1 MIRRRRREATTDV
14 VAALQERV
22 RQAQALASVPE
33 QQLLS
38 NPRLNPATRATA
50 DALEAERLRA
60 ALEAEHRRVLRAQRE
75 TERRAE
81 EAVRAAAAV
90 DAARA
95 ATDPALTVLS
105 VVRSRRWF
113 TAICLAA
120 SLVLS
125 IGSAMGLEA
134 AVQRYH
140 PAAPTGI
147 GYLAEIALTGMST
160 AAIVWSGLLAR
171 TGARFSGP
179 VRAALGAL
187 VALPLAV
194 SAVGATLGSGPVGAV
209 TSLGSAAFAALAWL
223 VATTAATATA
233 ALLNQID
240 QRPAPVVDEADEND
254 EPSPAAGDALAV
266 VGDALAEQAAAYLRA
281 LPERPDH
288 TCDRVDESTSDR
300 AGEPSSG
307 RTDESTSDRAGDHT
321 GNLLVATS
329 DCPPGHTVDEAADSG
344 DERAARARAI
354 AARRREEGRR
364 NRRMVA
370 DYIAAH
376 PDATTREI
384 ADATGLSETTIRRI
398 RRDLRGEG

>member
-1 MIRRRRREATTDV
+1 MIRRRRNRAAATDV
-14 VAALQERV
+14 VAALQEQV
-22 RQAQALASVPE
+22 RQAQALAAVPE
-33 QQLLS
+33 QQLLRD
-38 NPRLNPATRATA
+38 PRLNPATRALA

-60 ALEAEHRRVLRAQRE
+60 RLEAEHRRVLRAQQERE
-75 TERRAE
+75 RQEA

-105 VVRSRRWF
+105 VVRSRRRF

-125 IGSAMGLEA
+125 VGSALGLEA
-134 AVQRYH
+134 AVTRYY

-147 GYLAEIALTGMST
+147 GYIAEVALTGMST

-171 TGARFSGP
+171 TGAQFTGP
-179 VRAALGAL
+179 VRASLGAL
-187 VALPLAV
+187 VAVPLLV

-233 ALLNQID
+233 ALLARID
-240 QRPAPVVDEADEND
+240 QRTAPVVDEADEDD
-254 EPSPAAGDALAV
+254 ESSSTVGDALAV
-266 VGDALAEQAAAYLRA
+266 VGDTLAEEAEAYLRG

-288 TCDRVDESTSDR
+288 TSDR
-300 AGEPSSG
+300 AGEP
-307 RTDESTSDRAGDHT
+307 TCDRAGDHT

-329 DCPPGHTVDEAADSG
+329 DRTSDRPVGAATDEAAD
-344 DERAARARAI
+344 
-354 AARRREEGRR
+354 
-364 NRRMVA
+364 
-370 DYIAAH
+370 
-376 PDATTREI
+376 
-384 ADATGLSETTIRRI
+384 
-398 RRDLRGEG
+398 

>member
-14 VAALQERV
+14 VAALQEQV
-22 RQAQALASVPE
+22 RQAQALAAVPE
-33 QQLLS
+33 QQLLRD
-38 NPRLNPATRATA
+38 PRLNPATRALA
-50 DALEAERLRA
+50 DSLEAERLRA
-60 ALEAEHRRVLRAQRE
+60 RLEAEHRRVLRAQQERE
-75 TERRAE
+75 RQAE

-105 VVRSRRWF
+105 VVRSRRRF
-113 TAICLAA
+113 TALCLAA
-120 SLVLS
+120 SLALS
-125 IGSAMGLEA
+125 VGSAMGLEA
-134 AVQRYH
+134 AVTRYY

-147 GYLAEIALTGMST
+147 GYIAEVALTGMST

-187 VALPLAV
+187 VALPLFA

-233 ALLNQID
+233 SLLDQIG
-240 QRPAPVVDEADEND
+240 QRTAPVGGEADEDD
-254 EPSPAAGDALAV
+254 ESSSTVGDALAV

-288 TCDRVDESTSDR
+288 TCDRVAESASDR

-307 RTDESTSDRAGDHT
+307 RTDEATSDRAGGHT
-321 GNLLVATS
+321 GNTLVATS
-329 DCPPGHTVDEAADSG
+329 DRTSDRPADDV
-344 DERAARARAI
+344 DERAVRAQGI

-370 DYIAAH
+370 AYIATH
-376 PDATTREI
+376 PNATTREI
-384 ADATGLSETTIRRI
+384 ATATGLSETTIRRI

>member
-1 MIRRRRREATTDV
+1 MIRRRRNRAAATDV
-14 VAALQERV
+14 VAALQESV

-33 QQLLS
+33 QQLLRD
-38 NPRLNPATRATA
+38 PRLNPATRALA
-50 DALEAERLRA
+50 DSLEAERLRA
-60 ALEAEHRRVLRAQRE
+60 RLEAEHRRVLRAQQERE
-75 TERRAE
+75 RQAE

-105 VVRSRRWF
+105 VVRSRRRF

-120 SLVLS
+120 SLALS
-125 IGSAMGLEA
+125 VGSAMGLEA
-134 AVQRYH
+134 AVQRYW

-147 GYLAEIALTGMST
+147 GYIAEVALTGMST

-187 VALPLAV
+187 VALPLLV

-209 TSLGSAAFAALAWL
+209 TSLGSAAFSALAWL

-233 ALLNQID
+233 ALLDRID
-240 QRPAPVVDEADEND
+240 QRTAPVVDEADESD
-254 EPSPAAGDALAV
+254 EPSSTVGDALAV

-288 TCDRVDESTSDR
+288 TCDRIDESTSDR
-300 AGEPSSG
+300 AGEP
-307 RTDESTSDRAGDHT
+307 TCDRAGDHT

-329 DCPPGHTVDEAADSG
+329 DRTSDRPADDV
-344 DERAARARAI
+344 DERAVRAREI

-364 NRRMVA
+364 NRSRVA
-370 DYIAAH
+370 AYIAAH

-384 ADATGLSETTIRRI
+384 ANATGLSETTIRRI
-398 RRDLRGEG
+398 RRDLRSEG

>member
-1 MIRRRRREATTDV
+1 MIRRRKKSSNNVDV
-14 VAALQERV
+14 VQALQQRV
-22 RQAQALASVPE
+22 QQAQALSAIPE
-33 QQLLS
+33 QDLLA
-38 NPRLNPATRATA
+38 NPSLNPATRSLA
-50 DALEAERLRA
+50 DRLQAERLRA
-60 ALEAEHRRVLRAQRE
+60 RLEAEHRRVLRAQRE

-105 VVRSRRWF
+105 VVRSRRRF
-113 TAICLAA
+113 SALCLGA
-120 SLVLS
+120 SLLLS
-125 IGSAMGLEA
+125 VGSALGLEA
-134 AVQRYH
+134 AVTRYY

-147 GYLAEIALTGMST
+147 GYIAEVALTGMST

-171 TGARFSGP
+171 TGAQFSGP

-187 VALPLAV
+187 VALPLAA
-194 SAVGATLGSGPVGAV
+194 SAVGATLGSGPVGAI

-240 QRPAPVVDEADEND
+240 QRTAPVVDEADESD
-254 EPSPAAGDALAV
+254 EPSSTPGDALAV
-266 VGDALAEQAAAYLRA
+266 VGDALAEEAAAYLRA

-288 TCDRVDESTSDR
+288 TSDRAGESTSDR
-300 AGEPSSG
+300 AGEP
-307 RTDESTSDRAGDHT
+307 TCDRAGDHT

-329 DCPPGHTVDEAADSG
+329 DRTSDRPADG
-344 DERAARARAI
+344 VDERAVRAREI

-384 ADATGLSETTIRRI
+384 AEHTGLSEATVRRI
-398 RRDLRGEG
+398 RRGLRGEG

>member
-1 MIRRRRREATTDV
+1 MIRRRKKSSNNVDV
-14 VAALQERV
+14 VQALQQRV
-22 RQAQALASVPE
+22 QQAQALSAIPE
-33 QQLLS
+33 QDLLA
-38 NPRLNPATRATA
+38 NPSLNPATRSLA
-50 DALEAERLRA
+50 DRLQAERLRA
-60 ALEAEHRRVLRAQRE
+60 RLEAEHRRVLRAQRE

-105 VVRSRRWF
+105 VVRSRRRF
-113 TAICLAA
+113 TVLCLTA

-125 IGSAMGLEA
+125 VGSAMGLEA
-134 AVQRYH
+134 AVQRYY

-147 GYLAEIALTGMST
+147 GYIAEVALTGMST

-187 VALPLAV
+187 VALPLAA

-240 QRPAPVVDEADEND
+240 QRAAPVVDEADEND
-254 EPSPAAGDALAV
+254 ESSSTVGDALAV

-288 TCDRVDESTSDR
+288 TSDRADESTSDR
-300 AGEPSSG
+300 AGEP
-307 RTDESTSDRAGDHT
+307 TCDRDGDHT

-329 DCPPGHTVDEAADSG
+329 DRASDRPAGAATDEAADEV
-344 DERAARARAI
+344 DERAVRAQGI

-364 NRRMVA
+364 NRSRVA

-384 ADATGLSETTIRRI
+384 AKHTGLSEATVRRI
-398 RRDLRGEG
+398 RRSLRGEG

>member
-1 MIRRRRREATTDV
+1 MIRRRRNRAATTDV
-14 VAALQERV
+14 VAALQEQV
-22 RQAQALASVPE
+22 RQAQALASVPRQE
-33 QQLLS
+33 LLS
-38 NPRLNPATRATA
+38 DPRLNPATRALA
-50 DALEAERLRA
+50 DSLEAERLRVR
-60 ALEAEHRRVLRAQRE
+60 LEAEHRRVLRAQQERE
-75 TERRAE
+75 RQAE
-81 EAVRAAAAV
+81 EVVRAAAAV

-105 VVRSRRWF
+105 VVRSRRRF
-113 TAICLAA
+113 TAICLTA
-120 SLVLS
+120 SLLLS
-125 IGSAMGLEA
+125 VGSAMGQEA
-134 AVQRYH
+134 AVQRYW
-140 PAAPTGI
+140 PSAPDGV
-147 GYLAEIALTGMST
+147 GYLAEVALTGMST

-233 ALLNQID
+233 ALLNEID
-240 QRPAPVVDEADEND
+240 QRTAPVVDEGGESDE
-254 EPSPAAGDALAV
+254 SSSTVGDALAV
-266 VGDALAEQAAAYLRA
+266 VGDALAEQAEAYLRA

-288 TCDRVDESTSDR
+288 TCDR
-300 AGEPSSG
+300 
-307 RTDESTSDRAGDHT
+307 TDESTSDRADEPTCDRDGDHT

-329 DCPPGHTVDEAADSG
+329 DRTSDRPADDV
-344 DERAARARAI
+344 DERAARAQGI

-384 ADATGLSETTIRRI
+384 AKHTGLSEATVRRI
-398 RRDLRGEG
+398 RRSLRGEG

>member
-1 MIRRRRREATTDV
+1 MIRRRRNREAATADV
-14 VAALQERV
+14 VAALQEQV

-33 QQLLS
+33 QQLLRD
-38 NPRLNPATRATA
+38 PRLNPATRALA
-50 DALEAERLRA
+50 DSLEAERLRA
-60 ALEAEHRRVLRAQRE
+60 RLEAEHRRVLRAQQERE
-75 TERRAE
+75 RQAE

-105 VVRSRRWF
+105 VVRSRRRF
-113 TAICLAA
+113 SAICLAA
-120 SLVLS
+120 SLALS
-125 IGSAMGLEA
+125 VGSAMGLEA
-134 AVQRYH
+134 AVQRYW

-147 GYLAEIALTGMST
+147 GYIAEVALTGMST

-171 TGARFSGP
+171 TGVRLSGP

-187 VALPLAV
+187 VALPLLV

-223 VATTAATATA
+223 VATTSATATA

-240 QRPAPVVDEADEND
+240 QRTAPVVDEADEND
-254 EPSPAAGDALAV
+254 ESSSTVGDALAV
-266 VGDALAEQAAAYLRA
+266 VGDALAEEAAAYLRA

-288 TCDRVDESTSDR
+288 TSDRADESTSDR
-300 AGEPSSG
+300 AGEP
-307 RTDESTSDRAGDHT
+307 TCDRAGDHT

-329 DCPPGHTVDEAADSG
+329 DRTSDRPVGAATDEAADEVDG
-344 DERAARARAI
+344 RAVRAREI

-364 NRRMVA
+364 NRSRVA

-384 ADATGLSETTIRRI
+384 AKHTGLSEATVRRI
-398 RRDLRGEG
+398 RRGLRGEG

>member
-1 MIRRRRREATTDV
+1 MIRRRRNRAATTDV
-14 VAALQERV
+14 VAALQEQV
-22 RQAQALASVPE
+22 RQAQALAAVPE
-33 QQLLS
+33 QQLLRD
-38 NPRLNPATRATA
+38 PRLNPATRALA
-50 DALEAERLRA
+50 DALEAERLRVR
-60 ALEAEHRRVLRAQRE
+60 LEAEHRRVLRAQQERE
-75 TERRAE
+75 RQEA

-105 VVRSRRWF
+105 VVRSRRRF
-113 TAICLAA
+113 TALCLAA
-120 SLVLS
+120 SLLLS
-125 IGSAMGLEA
+125 VGSAMGLET
-134 AVQRYH
+134 AVTLYY

-147 GYLAEIALTGMST
+147 GYIAEVALTGMST

-171 TGARFSGP
+171 TGARLGGP

-187 VALPLAV
+187 VALPLLA

-240 QRPAPVVDEADEND
+240 QRTAPAVDEADEND
-254 EPSPAAGDALAV
+254 ESSSTVGDALAV

-288 TCDRVDESTSDR
+288 TSDR
-300 AGEPSSG
+300 AGEPSSD
-307 RTDESTSDRAGDHT
+307 RTDEPTCDRDGDHT
-321 GNLLVATS
+321 GNSLVATS
-329 DCPPGHTVDEAADSG
+329 DRASDRPADDA
-344 DERAARARAI
+344 DERAARAREI

-364 NRRMVA
+364 NRSRVA
-370 DYIAAH
+370 AYIAAH

-384 ADATGLSETTIRRI
+384 ANATGLSEATIRRI

>member
-1 MIRRRRREATTDV
+1 MIRRRRNRAATTDV
-14 VAALQERV
+14 VAALQEQV
-22 RQAQALASVPE
+22 RQAQALASVPRQE
-33 QQLLS
+33 LLS
-38 NPRLNPATRATA
+38 DPRLNPATRALA
-50 DALEAERLRA
+50 DSLEAERLRA
-60 ALEAEHRRVLRAQRE
+60 RLEAEHRSALRAQQERE
-75 TERRAE
+75 RQAE

-105 VVRSRRWF
+105 VVRSRRRF
-113 TAICLAA
+113 TAICLTA
-120 SLVLS
+120 SLLLS
-125 IGSAMGLEA
+125 VGSAMGQEA
-134 AVQRYH
+134 AVQRYW
-140 PAAPTGI
+140 PSAPDGV
-147 GYLAEIALTGMST
+147 GYLAEVVLTGMST

-233 ALLNQID
+233 ALLNEID
-240 QRPAPVVDEADEND
+240 QRTAPVVDEADEND
-254 EPSPAAGDALAV
+254 EPSSTVGDALAV
-266 VGDALAEQAAAYLRA
+266 VGDTLAEEAEAYLRG
-281 LPERPDH
+281 LPERPAP
-288 TCDRVDESTSDR
+288 TSDR
-300 AGEPSSG
+300 AGE
-307 RTDESTSDRAGDHT
+307 STCDRDGDHK
-321 GNLLVATS
+321 GNSLVATS
-329 DCPPGHTVDEAADSG
+329 DRASDRPAGDV
-344 DERAARARAI
+344 DERAVRAQGI

-370 DYIAAH
+370 AYIAAH

-384 ADATGLSETTIRRI
+384 AEHTGLSEATIRRI
-398 RRDLRGEG
+398 RRSLRGEG

>member
-14 VAALQERV
+14 VAALQEQV
-22 RQAQALASVPE
+22 RQAQALAAVPE
-33 QQLLS
+33 QQLLRD
-38 NPRLNPATRATA
+38 PRLNPATRALA

-60 ALEAEHRRVLRAQRE
+60 RLEAEHRRVLRAQQERE
-75 TERRAE
+75 RQAE

-105 VVRSRRWF
+105 IVRARRRF
-113 TAICLAA
+113 SALCLAA
-120 SLVLS
+120 SLALS
-125 IGSAMGLEA
+125 VGSALGLEA
-134 AVQRYH
+134 AVTRYY

-147 GYLAEIALTGMST
+147 GYIAEVALTGMST

-187 VALPLAV
+187 VALPLLV

-240 QRPAPVVDEADEND
+240 QRTATEVTEVTEVDESSAT
-254 EPSPAAGDALAV
+254 PGDALAV

-288 TCDRVDESTSDR
+288 TCDRVAESASDR

-307 RTDESTSDRAGDHT
+307 RADEATSDRAGDHT

-329 DCPPGHTVDEAADSG
+329 DRTSDRPADDV
-344 DERAARARAI
+344 DERAVRAQGI

-384 ADATGLSETTIRRI
+384 AEHTGLSEATIRRI
-398 RRDLRGEG
+398 RRSLRGEG

>member
-1 MIRRRRREATTDV
+1 MIRRRRNRAATTDV
-14 VAALQERV
+14 VAALQEQV

-33 QQLLS
+33 QQLLRD
-38 NPRLNPATRATA
+38 PRLNPATRALA
-50 DALEAERLRA
+50 DSLEAERLRSR
-60 ALEAEHRRVLRAQRE
+60 LEAEHRRVLRAQQERE
-75 TERRAE
+75 RQAE

-105 VVRSRRWF
+105 VVRSRRRF
-113 TAICLAA
+113 TAICLTA
-120 SLVLS
+120 SLLLS
-125 IGSAMGLEA
+125 VGSAMGQEA
-134 AVQRYH
+134 AVQRYW
-140 PAAPTGI
+140 PSAPDGV
-147 GYLAEIALTGMST
+147 GYLAEVALTGMST

-179 VRAALGAL
+179 VRAALGAM
-187 VALPLAV
+187 VALPLFA
-194 SAVGATLGSGPVGAV
+194 SAVGATLGSGPVGAI

-233 ALLNQID
+233 ALLNEID
-240 QRPAPVVDEADEND
+240 QRPAPVVDEADESD
-254 EPSPAAGDALAV
+254 ESSSTVGDALAV
-266 VGDALAEQAAAYLRA
+266 VGDALAEEASAYLRA
-281 LPERPDH
+281 LPERPDR

-300 AGEPSSG
+300 TGAPTCDRDG
-307 RTDESTSDRAGDHT
+307 DRA

-329 DCPPGHTVDEAADSG
+329 DCPPGRAVDEAADSG

-364 NRRMVA
+364 NRSRVA
-370 DYIAAH
+370 AYITAH

-384 ADATGLSETTIRRI
+384 ADATGLSEATVRRI
-398 RRDLRGEG
+398 RRSLRGEG

>member
-1 MIRRRRREATTDV
+1 MIRRRKKSSNNVDV
-14 VAALQERV
+14 VQALQQRV
-22 RQAQALASVPE
+22 QQAQALSAIPE
-33 QQLLS
+33 QDLLA
-38 NPRLNPATRATA
+38 NPSLNPATRSLA
-50 DALEAERLRA
+50 DRLQAERLRA
-60 ALEAEHRRVLRAQRE
+60 RLEAEHRRVLRAQRE

-105 VVRSRRWF
+105 VVRSRRRF
-113 TAICLAA
+113 TVLCLTA

-125 IGSAMGLEA
+125 VGSAMGLEA
-134 AVQRYH
+134 AVQRYY
-140 PAAPTGI
+140 PDAPTGI
-147 GYLAEIALTGMST
+147 GYIAEVALTGMST

-171 TGARFSGP
+171 TGAQFSGP
-179 VRAALGAL
+179 VRAALGAM
-187 VALPLAV
+187 VALPLLASV
-194 SAVGATLGSGPVGAV
+194 VGSTLGSGPVGAV
-209 TSLGSAAFAALAWL
+209 ASLGAAAFSALAWL

-233 ALLNQID
+233 ALLDRID
-240 QRPAPVVDEADEND
+240 QRTAPVVDEGGESDE
-254 EPSPAAGDALAV
+254 SSSTVGDALAV
-266 VGDALAEQAAAYLRA
+266 VGDALAEEASAYLRA

-288 TCDRVDESTSDR
+288 TSDRVDESTSDR

-307 RTDESTSDRAGDHT
+307 RTDESTSDRASDHT

-329 DCPPGHTVDEAADSG
+329 DRTSDRPADDV

-384 ADATGLSETTIRRI
+384 AKHTGLSEATVRRI

>member
-1 MIRRRRREATTDV
+1 MIRRRRNRAATTDV
-14 VAALQERV
+14 VAALQEQV

-33 QQLLS
+33 QQLLRD
-38 NPRLNPATRATA
+38 PRLNPATRALA
-50 DALEAERLRA
+50 DSLEAERLRA
-60 ALEAEHRRVLRAQRE
+60 RLEAEHRRVLRAQQERE
-75 TERRAE
+75 RQAE

-105 VVRSRRWF
+105 VVRSRRRF
-113 TAICLAA
+113 SAICLAA
-120 SLVLS
+120 SLALS
-125 IGSAMGLEA
+125 VGSAMGLEA
-134 AVQRYH
+134 AVQRYY

-147 GYLAEIALTGMST
+147 GYIAEVALTGMST

-171 TGARFSGP
+171 TGVRLSGP

-187 VALPLAV
+187 VALPLLV
-194 SAVGATLGSGPVGAV
+194 SAAGATLGSGPVGAV

-233 ALLNQID
+233 ALLDRID
-240 QRPAPVVDEADEND
+240 QRTAPVVDEAGESD
-254 EPSPAAGDALAV
+254 EPSPTVGDALAV
-266 VGDALAEQAAAYLRA
+266 VGDALAEEAAAYLRA
-281 LPERPDH
+281 LPERPAP
-288 TCDRVDESTSDR
+288 TSDRVDESTSDR
-300 AGEPSSG
+300 ADGP
-307 RTDESTSDRAGDHT
+307 TCDRDGDHT

-329 DCPPGHTVDEAADSG
+329 DRTSDRPADG
-344 DERAARARAI
+344 VDERAVRAREI

>member
-1 MIRRRRREATTDV
+1 MIRRRRNREAATADV
-14 VAALQERV
+14 VAALQEQV

-33 QQLLS
+33 QQLLRD
-38 NPRLNPATRATA
+38 PRLNPATRALA
-50 DALEAERLRA
+50 DSLEAERLRA
-60 ALEAEHRRVLRAQRE
+60 RLEAEHRRVLRAQQERE
-75 TERRAE
+75 RQAE

-105 VVRSRRWF
+105 VVRSRRRF
-113 TAICLAA
+113 SAICLAA
-120 SLVLS
+120 SLALS
-125 IGSAMGLEA
+125 VGSAMGLEA
-134 AVQRYH
+134 AVQRYY

-147 GYLAEIALTGMST
+147 GYIAEVALTGMST

-187 VALPLAV
+187 VALPLLV
-194 SAVGATLGSGPVGAV
+194 SAAGATLGSGPVGAV

-233 ALLNQID
+233 ALLDRID
-240 QRPAPVVDEADEND
+240 QRTAPVVDEAGESD
-254 EPSPAAGDALAV
+254 EPSPTVGDALAV

-288 TCDRVDESTSDR
+288 TSDRAGESTSDR
-300 AGEPSSG
+300 ADGP
-307 RTDESTSDRAGDHT
+307 TCDRDGDHT

-329 DCPPGHTVDEAADSG
+329 DRTSDRPADG
-344 DERAARARAI
+344 VDERAVRAREI

>member
-14 VAALQERV
+14 VAALQEQV

-33 QQLLS
+33 QQLLRD
-38 NPRLNPATRATA
+38 PRLNPATRALA
-50 DALEAERLRA
+50 DSLEAERLRVR
-60 ALEAEHRRVLRAQRE
+60 LEAEHRRVLRAQQERE
-75 TERRAE
+75 RQAE

-105 VVRSRRWF
+105 VVRSRRRF
-113 TAICLAA
+113 SALCLTA
-120 SLVLS
+120 SLLLS
-125 IGSAMGLEA
+125 VGSAMGLET
-134 AVQRYH
+134 AVQRYW
-140 PAAPTGI
+140 PSAPDGV

-233 ALLNQID
+233 ALLDRID
-240 QRPAPVVDEADEND
+240 QRTAPVGGEADEDD
-254 EPSPAAGDALAV
+254 ESSSTVGDALAV

-281 LPERPDH
+281 LPERPAP
-288 TCDRVDESTSDR
+288 TSDRADESASDR

-307 RTDESTSDRAGDHT
+307 RTDEATSDRAGGHT
-321 GNLLVATS
+321 GNTLVATS
-329 DCPPGHTVDEAADSG
+329 DRTSDRPADDV
-344 DERAARARAI
+344 DERAVRAQGI

-370 DYIAAH
+370 AYIATH
-376 PDATTREI
+376 PNATTREI
-384 ADATGLSETTIRRI
+384 ATATGLSETTIRRI

>member
-1 MIRRRRREATTDV
+1 MIRRRRNRAAATDV
-14 VAALQERV
+14 VAALQEQV
-22 RQAQALASVPE
+22 RQAQALAAVPE
-33 QQLLS
+33 QQLLRD
-38 NPRLNPATRATA
+38 PRLNPATRALA

-60 ALEAEHRRVLRAQRE
+60 RLEAEHRRVLRAQQERE
-75 TERRAE
+75 RQEA

-105 VVRSRRWF
+105 VVRSRRRF

-125 IGSAMGLEA
+125 VGSALGLEA
-134 AVQRYH
+134 AVTRYY

-147 GYLAEIALTGMST
+147 GYIAEVALTGMST

-171 TGARFSGP
+171 TGAQFTGP
-179 VRAALGAL
+179 VRTALGAM
-187 VALPLAV
+187 VALPLLA

-233 ALLNQID
+233 ALLARID
-240 QRPAPVVDEADEND
+240 QRTAPVVDEADEDD
-254 EPSPAAGDALAV
+254 ESSSTVGDALAV
-266 VGDALAEQAAAYLRA
+266 VGDTLAEEAEAYLRA

-288 TCDRVDESTSDR
+288 TCDRVDESASDR

-307 RTDESTSDRAGDHT
+307 RPDESTSDRAGDQ

-329 DCPPGHTVDEAADSG
+329 DRAPDRPAGDV
-344 DERAARARAI
+344 DERAARAQGI

-364 NRRMVA
+364 NRIRVA

-384 ADATGLSETTIRRI
+384 AEHTGLSEATVRRI
-398 RRDLRGEG
+398 RRSLRGEG

>member
-1 MIRRRRREATTDV
+1 MIRRRRNREAATADV
-14 VAALQERV
+14 VAALQEQV

-33 QQLLS
+33 QQLLRD
-38 NPRLNPATRATA
+38 PRLNPATRALA
-50 DALEAERLRA
+50 DSLEAERLRA
-60 ALEAEHRRVLRAQRE
+60 RLEAEHRRVLRAQQERE
-75 TERRAE
+75 RQAE

-105 VVRSRRWF
+105 VVRSRRRF

-125 IGSAMGLEA
+125 VGSALGLEA
-134 AVQRYH
+134 AVQRYY

-187 VALPLAV
+187 VALPLFA

-233 ALLNQID
+233 ALLDRIA
-240 QRPAPVVDEADEND
+240 QRTAPVVDEADEND
-254 EPSPAAGDALAV
+254 ESSSTVGDALAV

-288 TCDRVDESTSDR
+288 TCDLVDE
-300 AGEPSSG
+300 A
-307 RTDESTSDRAGDHT
+307 TSDRAGDQ

-329 DCPPGHTVDEAADSG
+329 DRAPDRPADDV
-344 DERAARARAI
+344 DERAARAQGI

-364 NRRMVA
+364 NRSRVA
-370 DYIAAH
+370 AYIAAH

-384 ADATGLSETTIRRI
+384 ADATGLSEATVRRI

>member
-1 MIRRRRREATTDV
+1 MIRRRNRAATADV
-14 VAALQERV
+14 VAALQEKV
-22 RQAQALASVPE
+22 RQAQALAAVPE
-33 QQLLS
+33 QQLLRD
-38 NPRLNPATRATA
+38 PRLNPATRALA

-60 ALEAEHRRVLRAQRE
+60 RLEAEHRRVLRAQQERE
-75 TERRAE
+75 RQAE

-105 VVRSRRWF
+105 VVRSRRRF
-113 TAICLAA
+113 SALCLGA
-120 SLVLS
+120 SLLLS
-125 IGSAMGLEA
+125 VGSALGLEA
-134 AVQRYH
+134 AVQRYY

-187 VALPLAV
+187 VALPLFA

-233 ALLNQID
+233 ALLDRID
-240 QRPAPVVDEADEND
+240 QRTAPVVDEGGESD
-254 EPSPAAGDALAV
+254 EPSSPPDDALAV
-266 VGDALAEQAAAYLRA
+266 VGDALAEEAAAYLRA

-288 TCDRVDESTSDR
+288 TSDR
-300 AGEPSSG
+300 A
-307 RTDESTSDRAGDHT
+307 DEATSDRAGDHT
-321 GNLLVATS
+321 GNTLVATS
-329 DCPPGHTVDEAADSG
+329 DRASDRPADDV
-344 DERAARARAI
+344 DERAVRAQGI

-370 DYIAAH
+370 AYIASRPVRCA
-376 PDATTREI
+376 
-384 ADATGLSETTIRRI
+384 IRRC
-398 RRDLRGEG
+398 DQGV